1 MPNYTLIELS
11 NKSLEFTTRKVTSP
25 EKFTTQV
32 HRTSWGYF
40 VYTLLTKEIDIEFN
54 KQRLLDNMIA
64 DTATT
69 MKECGEQLKKLN
81 KIKSERGVRIQ

>member
-32 HRTSWGYF
+32 HHSPWSYF
-40 VYTLLTKEIDIEFN
+40 VYTRLQGDKDIEFN
-54 KQRLLDNMIA
+54 KQRLLDKMIT
-64 DTATT
+64 DTATS
-69 MKECGEQLKKLN
+69 MKECAKCLRRLN
-81 KIKSERGVRIQ
+81 KIKLERGVRIP

>member
-1 MPNYTLIELS
+1 MPSYTLIELS

-40 VYTLLTKEIDIEFN
+40 VYTRLTSERDVEFN
-54 KQRLLDNMIA
+54 KQRLLDKMIS
-64 DTATT
+64 DTATS
-69 MKECGEQLKKLN
+69 MKKCGECLKKLN
-81 KIKSERGVRIQ
+81 KIKLERGVRIP